1 MSNYKNR
8 QVLNEINSSN
18 IEQSEKN
25 QKIKELLNVNEN
37 LYVTIESPFY
47 FDCGTN
53 IHFSGFFHANMNCT
67 FLDYGDIF
75 FGKNVILGPGV
86 SIYTVNHSLEPAKR
100 FSLEAGTVTIGDNVW
115 IGGSSVIN
123 TGITVGNNSVI
134 ASGSVVTKSVPENV
148 LVGGN
153 PAKIIKIL

>member
-1 MSNYKNR
+1 MI
-8 QVLNEINSSN
+8 LN
-18 IEQSEKN
+18 K
-25 QKIKELLNVNEN
+25 
-37 LYVTIESPFY
+37 P
-47 FDCGTN
+47 GTN
-53 IHFSGFFHANMNCT
+53 STLPINYQLT
-67 FLDYGDIF
+67 FCF
-75 FGKNVILGPGV
+75 PRK
-86 SIYTVNHSLEPAKR
+86 STIYTVNHSLEPAKR

-123 TGITVGNNSVI
+123 PGITVGNNSVI

>member
-8 QVLNEINSSN
+8 QLLNEINSSN

-53 IHFSGFFHANMNCT
+53 IHFSGLALT
-67 FLDYGDIF
+67 L
-75 FGKNVILGPGV
+75 
-86 SIYTVNHSLEPAKR
+86 R
-100 FSLEAGTVTIGDNVW
+100 
-115 IGGSSVIN
+115 
-123 TGITVGNNSVI
+123 
-134 ASGSVVTKSVPENV
+134 KSR
-148 LVGGN
+148 
-153 PAKIIKIL
+153 K